1 MQCVRHITLAY
12 AKNSDKSKSY
22 SSFVRGVK
30 KNKIKEV
37 QLYPRHKLIRYK
49 DDNGESSSVSYESS
63 KQFWKVMESSKT
75 EVNVMPSSYSKNDVP
90 LFITIGMFVLFFPLG
105 R

>member
-1 MQCVRHITLAY
+1 MQCVRPLTLAY

-37 QLYPRHKLIRYK
+37 QLYPTR
-49 DDNGESSSVSYESS
+49 
-63 KQFWKVMESSKT
+63 
-75 EVNVMPSSYSKNDVP
+75 
-90 LFITIGMFVLFFPLG
+90 
-105 R
+105 